1 MSNVAGRIGPE
12 PETVR
17 DRRRQARRQRREEAE
32 RGTLPLR
39 VYGLRRG
46 TVPLIT
52 ALCALFAVFTLAP
65 IVWIVINS
73 TKTQA
78 NIFYSFGFWFAK
90 PFALGSNLSLLFHN
104 VDGYGTYIQWLGNT
118 ALYAVVGGLGATVF
132 ATFAGYGFAMYRFGG
147 SKSLFYVMIAA
158 LLVPITAI
166 TLPLYLLYTKVGLIN
181 SPWGMI
187 LPSAVSPVGAYIMRT
202 YITSSV
208 PRELISAARIDGAS
222 ELRIFYRVALPL
234 VGPGFLTVLLLSIV
248 GIWNNY
254 FLPLIIFSKNS
265 LYPLTQ
271 GIGLWSK
278 LSVANGDAQLFP
290 LTVVG
295 GLVTIIPLVL
305 LFLVVQR
312 YWRGGLL
319 LGSVVG

>member
-1 MSNVAGRIGPE
+1 MSDVAGRIGPE
-12 PETVR
+12 PETAR

-32 RGTLPLR
+32 RGTVPLR

>member
-1 MSNVAGRIGPE
+1 MSSLASNTSPN
-12 PETVR
+12 PETAR
-17 DRRRQARRQRREEAE
+17 DRRRQARIQRRQDAE
-32 RGTLPLR
+32 PGTVPLH

-46 TVPLIT
+46 TVPLVT
-52 ALCALFAVFTLAP
+52 AFCALFAVFTLAP
-65 IVWIVINS
+65 IAWIIINS

-78 NIFYSFGFWFAK
+78 NIFYSFGFWFAR
-90 PFALGSNLSLLFHN
+90 PFALGSNVSLLFHN
-104 VDGYGTYIQWLGNT
+104 VDGYGVYIQWLGNT

-132 ATFAGYGFAMYRFGG
+132 ATLAGYGFAMYRFGG

-208 PRELISAARIDGAS
+208 PRELVAAARIDGAS
-222 ELRIFYRVALPL
+222 ELTIFFRIGLPL
-234 VGPGFLTVLLLSIV
+234 VGPGFMTVLLLSIV

-295 GLVTIIPLVL
+295 GLVTLIPLVL

>member
-1 MSNVAGRIGPE
+1 MSNPTPTTAAPAVPPRASRR
-12 PETVR
+12 R
-17 DRRRQARRQRREEAE
+17 DRTRHRREAE
-32 RGTLPLR
+32 PGAVPLR

-65 IVWIVINS
+65 IAWIVINA
-73 TKTQA
+73 TKTQSE
-78 NIFYSFGFWFAK
+78 IFYSFGFWFAK
-90 PFALGSNLSLLFHN
+90 PFVLGSNLSLLFHD

-118 ALYAVVGGLGATVF
+118 ALYAVVGGLGATIL
-132 ATFAGYGFAMYRFGG
+132 ATLAGYGFARYSFRG
-147 SKSLFYVMIAA
+147 SRALFYLMLSA

-166 TLPLYLLYTKVGLIN
+166 TLPLYLMYTKVGLIN

-187 LPSAVSPVGAYIMRT
+187 LPSAVIPVGVYIMRT

-208 PRELISAARIDGAS
+208 PRELIAAARIDGAG
-222 ELRIFYRVALPL
+222 ELKIFYRIALPL

-254 FLPLIIFSKNS
+254 FLPLIIFSRSS

-305 LFLVVQR
+305 LFLIIQR
-312 YWRGGLL
+312 YWRGGML

>member
-1 MSNVAGRIGPE
+1 MSNAAISTPQPSGRA
-12 PETVR
+12 R
-17 DRRRQARRQRREEAE
+17 DRRREVRRQRRRDAE
-32 RGTLPLR
+32 RGSVPLR

-52 ALCALFAVFTLAP
+52 TLCALFAIFTLAP
-65 IVWIVINS
+65 IAWIVINA
-73 TKTQA
+73 TKTQS

-90 PFALGSNLSLLFHN
+90 PFVLGYNLSLLFHD

-118 ALYAVVGGLGATVF
+118 ALYAIVGGLAATVF
-132 ATFAGYGFAMYRFGG
+132 ATLAGYGFAMYRFGG
-147 SKSLFYVMIAA
+147 SRALFYLMIAA

-166 TLPLYLLYTKVGLIN
+166 TLPLYLMYTKVGLIN

-187 LPSAVSPVGAYIMRT
+187 LPSAVTPVGAYIMRT

-208 PRELISAARIDGAS
+208 PRELIAAARIDGAG
-222 ELRIFYRVALPL
+222 ELKIFYRIALPL

-278 LSVANGDAQLFP
+278 LSVANGDTQLFP

-295 GLVTIIPLVL
+295 GLVTIIPLVA
-305 LFLVVQR
+305 LFLVIQR
-312 YWRGGLL
+312 YWRGGML